1 MSTMQAD
8 IYQVEH
14 VKNIKFSKNKMKS
27 KMENPKHNGF
37 ISIHSVLNVP
47 YKAET
52 WHA

>member
-1 MSTMQAD
+1 MQAD

-37 ISIHSVLNVP
+37 ISIHNVLNVP

-52 WHA
+52 LHA